1 MTILLYFLF
10 VVNNSHSY
18 SKWSVVWSFLQLGH
32 EGEFIILKRCRYD
45 FVLTRPLSMVVRCWF
60 VEIFMFSLSA
70 TIGKYSLVVL
80 PLVEQLH
87 TLCHFS
93 TLVFSS
99 SISTRLLGILL

>member
-70 TIGKYSLVVL
+70 TIGEYS
-80 PLVEQLH
+80 LVEQLH
-87 TLCHFS
+87 TLPLFHACFF
-93 TLVFSS
+93 LVRVAHNKLCS
-99 SISTRLLGILL
+99 